1 MVNDSNDKPRYSR
14 KIAAQIANISLEFLE
29 RCEVENLVETG
40 MIRDGETGYSIQE
53 VRKLVLIHSLNE
65 VLEIN
70 MRDMDVVLHL
80 HDQIL
85 ELQHHIDELERR
97 KIEREEQLLNELA
110 KLRRFLADDAAWD

>member
-1 MVNDSNDKPRYSR
+1 MNDSNDKPRYPR
-14 KIAAQIANISLEFLE
+14 KVAAQIANVSLEFLE
-29 RCEVENLVETG
+29 ICEVENLVETG
-40 MIRDGETGYSIQE
+40 RIRDGETGYSIQE

-85 ELQHHIDELERR
+85 ELHDHIDELERR
-97 KIEREEQLLNELA
+97 RIEREEQLLNELA
-110 KLRRFLADDAAWD
+110 NLRRLLADDATWD